1 MAGEQEGGV
10 RGWWLNV
17 RSSHE
22 SYVIITHSI
31 WFLFSG
37 NWFRIALSLP
47 RLWSGAMRDQMA
59 TAGGISEGNPFI
71 QIVIILRINI
81 INMLINIV
89 IRAGYV
95 MSRLLKGD
103 EWGRKRFIWLLS
115 LLSPG
120 AYAAAATHPLF
131 VCGRRGG
138 GCARKQI
145 ANGMVVISLI
155 AARQQTSLYYNLVF
169 VNKSSRCAIIKKNVN
184 HRIN

>member
-37 NWFRIALSLP
+37 NWFRMALSLP

-59 TAGGISEGNPFI
+59 MAGGISEGNPFI

-145 ANGMVVISLI
+145 ANGMVVISLS
-155 AARQQTSLYYNLVF
+155 AARQQPPSTTILSLLIRALV
-169 VNKSSRCAIIKKNVN
+169 VLLLKRM
-184 HRIN
+184 